1 MAPIERFSAY
11 YPMASNC
18 AQSGVTGGGDDDDDA
33 ALGLGSRPPQLSLSN
48 SASRDAYLV
57 EKKARH
63 NPPLPPP
70 PPPNDP
76 PPPTDAKTVIDG
88 LAKRLGFMSSDIAED
103 SFDVMKGD
111 SNIATA
117 DEFNFI
123 TEAVNTGEK
132 ITDMWVK
139 CYDSETDTHDAATF
153 HTNCNSRGAT
163 VTLVK
168 TTDEKKVAAFSPLS
182 YGSGSNSKWVN
193 APEAVIINLDTRQIN
208 GFVAKPWAAV
218 MDSPT
223 FGPSHGYDYGN
234 GNGPFWVQNDMTTIK
249 CGYWSNNFPR
259 AQEMDSCTDFLGSAA
274 NHKAQ
279 NLEVWALKTT
289 SMITVGGRNS
299 SIASQEDF
307 GRMTN
312 AIRRFRPSLKRSEH
326 DSVTPVPGMWEK
338 CFDSAAPFPTS
349 TSASTGPKNATYRGD
364 EQSKIVDNDEIDWIV
379 GEISADFGSPVTA
392 LVHKCYDRDI
402 DALTSQEWHAKCN
415 YFGATLT
422 LIELLN
428 GKRIAIFLPDSMQN
442 SRWQRGWKSSSMFTV
457 NGNGRDLPV
466 CAYMAYPRH

>member
-1 MAPIERFSAY
+1 MPDLIA
-11 YPMASNC
+11 
-18 AQSGVTGGGDDDDDA
+18 DA
-33 ALGLGSRPPQLSLSN
+33 
-48 SASRDAYLV
+48 
-57 EKKARH
+57 
-63 NPPLPPP
+63 
-70 PPPNDP
+70 
-76 PPPTDAKTVIDG
+76 
-88 LAKRLGFMSSDIAED
+88 
-103 SFDVMKGD
+103 

-153 HTNCNSRGAT
+153 HTNCNNRGAT

-193 APEAVIINLDTRQIN
+193 APEAVIINLDTRKIN
-208 GFVAKPWAAV
+208 RFFPKSWAAV

-223 FGPSHGYDYGN
+223 HGPSHGYDGSPAS
-234 GNGPFWVQNDMTTIK
+234 GPFWVQNDMTTIT
-249 CGYWSNNFPR
+249 CNYGSYNFPR
-259 AQEMDSCTDFLGSAA
+259 AQEMSSCFDFLGGAA
-274 NHKAQ
+274 KHEAQ

-289 SMITVGGRNS
+289 FMVTVGGRNS

-326 DSVTPVPGMWEK
+326 DSVTPVPGMWK
-338 CFDSAAPFPTS
+338 QCFDSAAPFPAR

-392 LVHKCYDRDI
+392 LVHKCYDRDV

-422 LIELLN
+422 LIELIN
-428 GKRIAIFLPDSMQN
+428 GKRIALFLPDSMDGK
-442 SRWQRGWKSSSMFTV
+442 SGWRHHSWSSSSMFTLSSD
-457 NGNGRDLPV
+457 GKALML
-466 CAYMAYPRH
+466 CA